1 MHDDVGGCHPE
12 LVAAARVSDLPREV
26 HVSVGAP
33 RRPVSLDDV
42 RRHREQIVAIGKRFG
57 VRNIRVFGSVARGD
71 AGAQSDLDLL
81 IDVDPG
87 HGYFDMAGF
96 ALEVEDLLGVFTQVA
111 TVGGLKVR
119 IRDRVLAEAVAV

>member
-1 MHDDVGGCHPE
+1 
-12 LVAAARVSDLPREV
+12 
-26 HVSVGAP
+26 
-33 RRPVSLDDV
+33 
-42 RRHREQIVAIGKRFG
+42 

-71 AGAQSDLDLL
+71 AGTGSDLDLP

-96 ALEVEDLLGVFTQVA
+96 ALEVEDLLGVFTQVS

-119 IRDRVLAEAVAV
+119 IRDRVLAEAVAVGGATRNGSPTSPRR